1 VRWSLLILSVL
12 LAGCLA
18 AEELSGWELYEFG
31 REAEKKGHMAQA
43 YLLYSEAA
51 ALEPR
56 NQTYWMRSQAVRS
69 RAAMEALPPLP
80 PRTAGA
86 SALDGSAPPI
96 EPASLLDLAD
106 ARKPLPPA
114 QLLGGDQLRDFDLAG
129 DSKKVYADVA
139 KAFGLDCVF
148 DGDYVPMPALHFRL
162 DGAGYREAL
171 HGLEFATGTFIA
183 PISPRLFLVSKD
195 TPEKRRQNEPAV
207 AVTIPL
213 PDAGVQQDFT
223 TLVDAVKQAT
233 GIEKTSIDSQTRTL
247 VVRGSLSRVLPAK
260 ALIEQLLYPRA
271 QVMIEMKLVEV
282 ARNTTATYGI
292 DFPTM
297 FSLTPLTNW
306 LGNQF
311 TLPTSLS
318 GFLSFGGGKTL
329 IGMGI
334 MNAAAVAQM
343 TESSGKVLWSSEL
356 SGEER
361 QPASLHIG
369 DRYPILTAAYYG
381 SFGTAATSTTAAT
394 AGTGTTTS
402 TAETVGTLTFS
413 QASVAWTYT
422 TAGVLPVD
430 ASVTVTSTNG
440 AIDYTVAA
448 ASSSPW
454 LLVDGAAKG
463 SGTLP
468 AKLTI
473 SPGSALTSL
482 GTGSYLGTVQVNGS
496 DGSVKYLTVTL
507 AVNNGAQTLSVSP
520 TPITLAGTPGGFTS
534 LETETVTSTVAG
546 DLSAT
551 IIGAGLSVAYTATT
565 VAPGAPAT
573 VAVSANP
580 AGLSALTYL
589 GILSVRAGA
598 VTDETLVTFI
608 VTANGTL
615 VLSQSSIP
623 WTYVSGGTLPAAT
636 SVTISSSNSGITY
649 TASLTSA
656 NSWLL
661 LDGQTAVAGSLPA
674 TLEIQPSS
682 ALAKLSTGTY
692 LGTVELNGS
701 DGSIAY
707 INVTLTVNGGAATG
721 LTVSPNP
728 ISPSADL
735 GGSSVSKTIT
745 VTSQTAGAL
754 TATVTGSGLTLSTV
768 PSTIAA
774 NTAATFTLY
783 ADPTNL
789 VANTYVGALTVTAAG
804 VSQTVEVSFS
814 VGAVSSGTNG
824 TSTYTPTPSFNF
836 EDLGLVLKVT
846 PFVHDTE
853 EVSLDIDVEVK
864 LLTGQ
869 SVNSV
874 PVVSNRSLKS
884 TARLKTGQ
892 WAAVAGLLD
901 TNEGRNIAGL
911 AGLSSIRFLGPL
923 VSTHEHD
930 TSRDEVILLI
940 RPRLLNAP
948 PSDHVAPAIALG
960 TDLKPATLF

>member
-1 VRWSLLILSVL
+1 VLILSVL

-31 REAEKKGHMAQA
+31 REAEKKGHLAQA

-80 PRTAGA
+80 PRAAGA
-86 SALDGSAPPI
+86 GTIGDGAPPI

-106 ARKPLPPA
+106 ARKALPPS
-114 QLLGGDQLRDFDLAG
+114 QLSGGDQLRDFDLSG
-129 DSKKVYADVA
+129 DSKKVYEDVS
-139 KAFGLDCVF
+139 KAFGLECVF
-148 DGDYVPMPALHFRL
+148 DGDYVPMPVLHFRL
-162 DGAGYREAL
+162 DGVGYRDAL

-183 PISPRLFLVSKD
+183 PISPKLFLVSKD

-233 GIEKTSIDSQTRTL
+233 GVEKTSIDSQTRML

-282 ARNTTATYGI
+282 ARNKSATYGV

-297 FSLTPLTNW
+297 FSLTALTNW
-306 LGNQF
+306 MGNQF

-361 QPASLHIG
+361 QPASLHVG
-369 DRYPILTAAYYG
+369 DRYPVLTSGYYG
-381 SFGTAATSTTAAT
+381 SS
-394 AGTGTTTS
+394 GTGTATTTGSTGTNGGTS
-402 TAETVGTLTFS
+402 TGTSPAETVGTLTLS

-422 TAGVLPVD
+422 SAGVSPVD

-454 LLVDGAAKG
+454 LLVDGEATG

-468 AKLTI
+468 ATLTI

-496 DGSVKYLTVTL
+496 DGSVTYLTVTL

-520 TPITLAGTPGGFTS
+520 TPITLAGTPGSFTS
-534 LETETVTSTVAG
+534 AQFETVTSTVAG
-546 DLSAT
+546 DFSAT
-551 IIGAGLSVAYTATT
+551 IIGTGLSVSYTATT
-565 VAPGAPAT
+565 AAPGAPAT
-573 VAVSANP
+573 VTVSANP

-589 GILSVRAGA
+589 GILSVTVGT

-608 VTANGTL
+608 VTAGGTL

-623 WTYVSGGTLPAAT
+623 WTYISGGTLPAAT
-636 SVTISSSNSGITY
+636 SVAISSSSSGVTF
-649 TASLTSA
+649 TAAVTSA

-661 LDGQTAVAGSLPA
+661 LDGQTAVSGSLPA
-674 TLEIQPSS
+674 TLTIQPSS
-682 ALAKLSTGTY
+682 TLANLSTGTY
-692 LGTVELNGS
+692 LGTVELDGS
-701 DGSIAY
+701 DGSIAF

-728 ISPSADL
+728 ISPSASL
-735 GGSSVSKTIT
+735 GGSVVPTTIT

-754 TATVTGSGLTLSTV
+754 TATVTGSGLSLSTV
-768 PSTIAA
+768 PSAIAA
-774 NTAATFTLY
+774 KTATTFTLN

-789 VANTYVGALTVTAAG
+789 VANTYIGALTVTAAG
-804 VSQTVEVSFS
+804 VSQTVQVSFS

-824 TSTYTPTPSFNF
+824 TSIYTPPPAFNF
-836 EDLGLVLKVT
+836 EDLGLILKVT
-846 PFVHDTE
+846 PLVHDAQ
-853 EVSLDIDVEVK
+853 EVSLDLEVEVK

-869 SVNSV
+869 SVNGV

-884 TARLKTGQ
+884 SARLKTGE

-948 PSDHVAPAIALG
+948 PSDHIAPAIALG
-960 TDLKPATLF
+960 TDLRPATLF

>member
-1 VRWSLLILSVL
+1 MLILSVL
-12 LAGCLA
+12 LAGCVA
-18 AEELSGWELYEFG
+18 AEELSGWELYELG
-31 REAEKKGHMAQA
+31 REAEKKGHIAQA

-86 SALDGSAPPI
+86 GTLEDAAPPI
-96 EPASLLDLAD
+96 EAASLLDLAD
-106 ARKPLPPA
+106 ARKPLPPS
-114 QLLGGDQLRDFDLAG
+114 QLLGGDQLRDFDFVG

-148 DGDYVPMPALHFRL
+148 DGDYVPMPALHFHL
-162 DGAGYREAL
+162 DGVGYREAL
-171 HGLEFATGTFIA
+171 HGLELATATFIA
-183 PISPRLFLVSKD
+183 PISPNLFLVSKD
-195 TPEKRRQNEPAV
+195 TPEKRRQNEPVV

-223 TLVDAVKQAT
+223 TLVDAVKQVT
-233 GIEKTSIDSQTRTL
+233 GVEKTSIDSQTRML

-282 ARNTTATYGI
+282 VRSKSATYGV

-334 MNAAAVAQM
+334 MNAAAVAKM

-361 QPASLHIG
+361 QPASLHVG
-369 DRYPILTAAYYG
+369 DRYPVLTGSYYG
-381 SFGTAATSTTAAT
+381 SFGTSTTTTGSTGTAGGTST
-394 AGTGTTTS
+394 GTS
-402 TAETVGTLTFS
+402 TAETVGTLTLS

-422 TAGVLPVD
+422 SAGVSPVD

-440 AIDYTVAA
+440 AIDYTFQA
-448 ASSSPW
+448 ASTSPW
-454 LLVDGAAKG
+454 LLVNGEATG

-468 AKLTI
+468 ATLTI

-534 LETETVTSTVAG
+534 QQSGTVSSTVAG

-551 IIGAGLSVAYTATT
+551 IIGTGLSVSFPASTT
-565 VAPGAPAT
+565 VAPGATAT
-573 VAVSANP
+573 VTVSANP

-589 GILSVRAGA
+589 GILSVTVGA

-608 VTANGTL
+608 VTSSGTL
-615 VLSQSSIP
+615 ALSQSAIP

-636 SVTISSSNSGITY
+636 GVTISSRSSGITY
-649 TASLTSA
+649 TAALTSA
-656 NSWLL
+656 SSWLL
-661 LDGQTAVAGSLPA
+661 LNGQTAVSGSLPA
-674 TLEIQPSS
+674 TLAIQPSS
-682 ALAKLSTGTY
+682 TLAKLSTGTY
-692 LGTVELNGS
+692 LGTVQLSGS

-728 ISPSADL
+728 VSLSADL
-735 GGSSVSKTIT
+735 DGSAVSTTIT

-754 TATVTGSGLTLSTV
+754 TATVTGSGLSLSTV

-774 NTAATFTLY
+774 KTATTFTLY

-789 VANTYVGALTVTAAG
+789 VANTYNGTLTVTAAG
-804 VSQTVEVSFS
+804 VSQAVQVSFS
-814 VGAVSSGTNG
+814 VGAVASGTNG
-824 TSTYTPTPSFNF
+824 TSTYAPTPSFNF

-846 PFVHDTE
+846 PFVHDTQ
-853 EVSLDIDVEVK
+853 EVSLDIEAEVK

-869 SVNSV
+869 SVNGV
-874 PVVSNRSLKS
+874 PVVSNRSVKS
-884 TARLKTGQ
+884 TVRLKTGE

-901 TNEGRNIAGL
+901 TNEGRNISGV

-923 VSTHEHD
+923 VSTHERD
-930 TSRDEVILLI
+930 KSRDEVILLI